1 MERLRTL
8 YVILFASFLL
18 VSTLL
23 GNTAIHGGTT
33 VFNFE
38 WVFFFANLFL
48 FAAAGYVLRALIE
61 GNIERGIRRT
71 KRGNVLAGAITL
83 LAIFVAIRLIFEKKP
98 EHLVNTGKVGETLS
112 GIWYNVTSGDFVVT
126 LKELPGVFYLLPFAV
141 FILLILTAKRRKRQ
155 VTTFEVRF
163 EPEMTYDSIEG
174 TPAERVIKM
183 YKNVVAGLVRKGY
196 PYQKSWTHWEHE
208 ERLREIFQ
216 DLEDLDVLT
225 RIFER
230 AKYAGRLDEADVSA
244 ARRSYERLMEI
255 LR

>member
-1 MERLRTL
+1 M
-8 YVILFASFLL
+8 
-18 VSTLL
+18 
-23 GNTAIHGGTT
+23 G
-33 VFNFE
+33 
-38 WVFFFANLFL
+38 LFL
-48 FAAAGYVLRALIE
+48 REPVPVRGRGLRAEGLIE

-98 EHLVNTGKVGETLS
+98 EHLVNTGKVGGETLS

-126 LKELPGVFYLLPFAV
+126 LKELPGGVFYLLPFAV

-155 VTTFEVRF
+155 VTTFEVKF

-196 PYQKSWTHWEHE
+196 PPYQKSWTHWEHE